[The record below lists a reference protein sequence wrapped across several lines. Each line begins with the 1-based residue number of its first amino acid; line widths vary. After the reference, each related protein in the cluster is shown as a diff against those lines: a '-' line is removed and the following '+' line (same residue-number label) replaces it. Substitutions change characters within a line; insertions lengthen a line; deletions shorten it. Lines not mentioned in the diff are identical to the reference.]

1 MRRVASK
8 RTVYGLLAGLLALA
22 GASVAADAR
31 VRHHRVS
38 RAKHYSRGAPGAPIT
53 SGSSLVRIN
62 GVGQVIAP
70 VVTSKMPEVK

>member
-8 RTVYGLLAGLLALA
+8 RTVCGLLAGLLALA
-22 GASVAADAR
+22 SVAAEAR
-31 VRHHRVS
+31 GKHHRTS
-38 RAKHYSRGAPGAPIT
+38 RAKHYSRGAPGMPIT